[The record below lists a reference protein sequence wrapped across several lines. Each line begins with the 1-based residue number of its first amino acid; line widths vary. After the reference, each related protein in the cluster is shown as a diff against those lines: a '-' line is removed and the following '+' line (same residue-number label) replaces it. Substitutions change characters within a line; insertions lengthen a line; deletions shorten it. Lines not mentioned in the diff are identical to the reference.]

1 MIERSKAPPSTHL
14 IVMNIS
20 AAEIDKIHLR
30 RATRGDAAAVT
41 SCVLAAY
48 SPWVEWIGMQPGP
61 MLEDYADVLETADLV
76 VVAELET
83 AIVGVL
89 VTRTTSEGF
98 LLENVAVHPR
108 LAGRGLGKRL
118 VERAEREAVARG
130 HRSIHLYTHERM
142 LGNIAMYGRLGW
154 VEYARR
160 MEGSFSRV
168 FMRKALPADQ
178 AAGQTGVGR

>member
-1 MIERSKAPPSTHL
+1 MIKRSKPRPSTHV
-14 IVMNIS
+14 IVMNVSS
-20 AAEIDKIHLR
+20 AETDKIHLR
-30 RATRGDAAAVT
+30 RATGGDAAAVA

-48 SPWVEWIGMQPGP
+48 SSWVERIGMQPGP
-61 MLEDYADVLETADLV
+61 MLENYADVLDTADLV
-76 VVAELET
+76 VVAELEC

-89 VTRTTSEGF
+89 VTRATGEGF

-108 LAGRGLGKRL
+108 FAGRGLGKRL

-130 HRSIHLYTHERM
+130 HRSIYLYTHERM
-142 LGNIAMYGRLGW
+142 VGNIAMYGRLGY

-160 MEGSFSRV
+160 LEGPFSRV
-168 FMRKALPADQ
+168 FMRKALLADH